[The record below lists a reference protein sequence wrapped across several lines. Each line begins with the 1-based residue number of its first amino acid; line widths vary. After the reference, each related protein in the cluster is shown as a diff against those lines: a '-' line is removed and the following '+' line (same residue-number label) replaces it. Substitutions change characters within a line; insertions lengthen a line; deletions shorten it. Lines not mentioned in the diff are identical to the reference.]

1 MKKNALA
8 LLLIITLLSGVIRLY
23 QLGVVPHGLSWDEAA
38 VGYNGWSIWTIHR
51 DEWLTVMPI
60 SFKSF
65 GDYKSSMAIYMNGL
79 STLLFGLN
87 AFAIRLP
94 YALSGVAS
102 IAVFTGLALLAAHR
116 KWWSTDSAIY
126 GGFLFAILP
135 WHVHFSRI
143 GFESGVALLC
153 ILVAALFFFAGICSE
168 SLPKRYRS
176 PRNQARFLQLAG
188 VASALSLYAYHSAK
202 IFVPVFI
209 VLSVLIFRT
218 HIRIL
223 RHRLYGFFIAFFIA
237 CVPLGLDT
245 IFGSGAARSS
255 VLLSFSPEHPLSIF
269 VDFFRNVLLHLNPS
283 YLLLG
288 STDTM
293 RHGDGVFGILLP
305 GFLVLMLIGLS
316 TPLLSGLKQWFSSS
330 DSRKTIYSLAL
341 IWFIAGMLP
350 GWLSQDAPHANRTLL
365 ALPSYLAFAMIGWS
379 YLRSTMNDTKSR
391 IQAMLR
397 IILSVCITV
406 DILWFAAYQ
415 FHYYTQYVRTA
426 ENDFQAGYQELFLYV
441 DQLKSEQKLP
451 SLTLVS
457 NKYGQAYI
465 FALVYEKIDAISYHQ
480 GALNSYLFVDSVS
493 DADLARND
501 TLIVSTVYDP
511 LSVEA
516 DKIIYSAAGEP
527 RFYIYQT
534 PRQF

>member
-1 MKKNALA
+1 MMKNVLT
-8 LLLIITLLSGVIRLY
+8 LLLAITLLSGVIRLY

-51 DEWLTVMPI
+51 DEWLSVMPI

-65 GDYKSSMAIYMNGL
+65 GDYKSSLAIYMNGL
-79 STLLFGLN
+79 STILFGLN

-94 YALSGVAS
+94 YALSGIAS
-102 IAVFTGLALLAAHR
+102 VVVFTGLALLGANK
-116 KWWSTDSAIY
+116 KWWSIDSAIY

-143 GFESGVALLC
+143 AFESGVALFCVL
-153 ILVAALFFFAGICSE
+153 LAALFFFAGTFVE
-168 SLPKRYRS
+168 SLPERYRS
-176 PRNQARFLQLAG
+176 SRNQARLLQLAG

-202 IFVPVFI
+202 IFVPVVI
-209 VLSVLIFRT
+209 LLTVLIFRK
-218 HIRIL
+218 HIRTHG
-223 RHRLYGFFIAFFIA
+223 RRLFGFFIAFLIA

-255 VLLSFSPEHPLSIF
+255 VLLPFSPQQPFAIF
-269 VDFFRNVLLHLNPS
+269 VDLFRNILLHLNPS

-293 RHGDGVFGILLP
+293 RHGDGVFGIMLP
-305 GFLVLMLIGLS
+305 GILVLMLIGLS
-316 TPLLSGLKQWFSSS
+316 TPLLSGLKQWLSSS
-330 DSRKTIYSLAL
+330 DSRKTVYSLTL

-379 YLRSTMNDTKSR
+379 YLRSAMNDSKSHL
-391 IQAMLR
+391 QAMLR
-397 IILSVCITV
+397 IILSVCIAV

-415 FHYYTQYVRTA
+415 SHYYTQYVRTA

-465 FALVYEKIDAISYHQ
+465 FALLYEKIDAISYHQ

-493 DADLARND
+493 DADLARHD
-501 TLIVSTVYDP
+501 TLIISTVYDS
-511 LSVEA
+511 LSVDA

-534 PRQF
+534 LRQF